1 MMPPSVTP
9 GSRESESSAPSGSNV
24 VREAPVGPGAPV
36 AEMASVVRGLAA
48 IFWGLPIALLA
59 FARHFLAFWPSVYDL
74 VLPPAATGLLLL
86 GLHRL
91 SRLYPQE
98 RIWQQAVFQAQILAL
113 LLVGL
118 SPFLFFW
125 SRTPGA
131 DFFGRAVV
139 VLLGAAFAFV
149 VALMRVLV
157 RLSAI
162 LPDETARSDARL
174 FQGLATYVVVV
185 LVGAAVTLFV
195 RLSPIGLSEFL
206 ELPKQPSAFG
216 RQALLLLLTLL
227 PIAMAMAVA
236 WKLKEV
242 AMGVVIGRR
251 R

>member
-1 MMPPSVTP
+1 MPTSATQ
-9 GSRESESSAPSGSNV
+9 GSEPPAAVGGGAGREAGTGTSAPV
-24 VREAPVGPGAPV
+24 V
-36 AEMASVVRGLAA
+36 EMASVVRGLAA
-48 IFWGLPIALLA
+48 IFWGLPVALLA

-74 VLPPAATGLLLL
+74 VLPPAATGLLFL

-91 SRLYPQE
+91 SRLHPQE
-98 RIWQQAVFQAQILAL
+98 RIWQHAVFQAQVLAL
-113 LLVGL
+113 LLLGL

-125 SRTPGA
+125 SRSPGA
-131 DFFGRAVV
+131 EFFGRAVV
-139 VLLGAAFAFV
+139 VLLGVAFAFV

-174 FQGLATYVVVV
+174 FQGLATYVVLV
-185 LVGAAVTLFV
+185 LVGAAVTLYV

-242 AMGVVIGRR
+242 AMGVVVGRR
-251 R
+251 SSG